1 MIGSKG
7 PFRRASVAILCAIV
21 FGLVVA
27 VAPAAAQPAET
38 CAVGAYRLS
47 DGSVVDVAPAE
58 AGKLRWRRLDGTSG
72 LLSPGPGGGW
82 TSTLGWT
89 GRADG
94 VRISFGPCG
103 GGAIRFEGLAGRR
116 IAFAVTETRFRN
128 ADSTLAGR
136 LVLPPGRDRVPIVV
150 LVHGAEHSSAREA
163 YALQR
168 LFPAAG
174 IGAFVYDKR
183 GTGGSDGRYTQDY
196 LLLAGDAVAAA
207 AEARRLAGDR
217 AGPLGYQA
225 GSQGGWVAPLAARIA
240 PVDFVIVGFGLA
252 VSPREEEREAIAYDL
267 TSHGFGPDVVA
278 RAMAFADAAAAIL
291 ESNFTQ
297 GFDRLEAARRLYAAE
312 PWFRYVRGDVTHVLL
327 GMSEAQLRRDGPALL
342 PNVPLHYDPM
352 PVLRRLD
359 VPQLWLLGA
368 EDRDAPSAETARR
381 LRMLAARGRPIS
393 VAIFP
398 RAEHGLYEYE
408 ERPDGERLSTR
419 QPEGYF
425 RIMRD
430 FILRRPLTG
439 DYGADLTIAR
449 PAGN

>member
-1 MIGSKG
+1 MID
-7 PFRRASVAILCAIV
+7 FRMLWAALASALLA
-21 FGLVVA
+21 
-27 VAPAAAQPAET
+27 APAAARATEN

-47 DGSVVDVAPAE
+47 DGGIVDVAPAD
-58 AGKLRWRRLDGTSG
+58 AGKLRWRRIDGTSG
-72 LLSPGPGGGW
+72 LLAPGANGDW
-82 TSTLGWT
+82 ASTLGWT

-94 VRISFGPCG
+94 INVSFGPCG
-103 GGAIRFEGLAGRR
+103 SGTIRFGGQAGRR

-128 ADSTLAGR
+128 ADAELAGR
-136 LVLPPGRDRVPIVV
+136 LVLPRGDGRVPIVV
-150 LVHGAEHSSAREA
+150 LVHGAEHDSARAA

-183 GTGGSDGRYTQDY
+183 GTGGSNGRYTQDY
-196 LLLAGDAVAAA
+196 LLLAEDAIAAA
-207 AEARRLAGDR
+207 NEARRLAGDR
-217 AGPLGYQA
+217 AGAIGYQA

-240 PVDFVIVGFGLA
+240 PVDFVIISFGLA
-252 VSPREEEREAIAYDL
+252 VSPREEEREAIAYDM

-278 RAMAFADAAAAIL
+278 KAMAFAEASEAIV

-297 GFDRLEAARRLYAAE
+297 GYDRLEAARRLYANE
-312 PWFRYVRGDVTHVLL
+312 PWFHHVRGDITHIFL
-327 GMSEAQLRRDGPALL
+327 GMSEALRRRDGPMLL

-352 PVLRRLD
+352 PVLRTLD

-368 EDRDAPSAETARR
+368 EDRDAPSTETARR